1 MRWAM
6 VFRQLEVMQQQFEQ
20 SDDLT
25 MDDIVLLNIFLAA
38 MDAFL
43 AGEIQK
49 FADLEDQDV

>member
-6 VFRQLEVMQQQFEQ
+6 IFRQLEVMLQQFEQ

-38 MDAFL
+38 KDSFL

-49 FADLEDQDV
+49 FAELEG

>member
-1 MRWAM
+1 MMRWQL

-25 MDDIVLLNIFLAA
+25 LDDIVLLNIFLAA
-38 MDAFL
+38 KDAFL

-49 FADLEDQDV
+49 FAELEE